1 MPTLKTD
8 ANQELIDSLD
18 ALEKTADECWRP
30 LGLLNYPSDR
40 ASWALLARAV
50 GRVEQHRRGLPP
62 DAAPSDALLANLSR
76 ATAIALRWAGQH
88 AQAPGP
94 GTREWDA
101 ELAEAA
107 DQAIAVGNSYSHFE
121 VCFQGFHKDL
131 YAAELVAPS
140 RVRFTGDT
148 TPRYR
153 QVRAFQQYAR
163 LRPPPVGVAQP
174 LAQVETPRVRRL
186 METTLQACR
195 RVSPL
200 QFEYDD
206 AWELWREMF
215 PRNHERVRGL
225 TRRAG
230 HLTLGAFTL
239 DEFGAVYAA
248 LVTIASAHDFL
259 CFCWGESC
267 RAYPLESAV
276 IVRARSA
283 WVDALSELSGI
294 TREKCANVLSDLT
307 FDNRRSVDLHVH
319 PMVPID
325 GADDRLAVAP
335 PFPLHAN
342 HDENILRVCSQR
354 RRQVFDVV
362 SGGKEAE
369 MLEALRPLL
378 GRYDL
383 QQSVALPDENPDID
397 LIIADDTSSTV
408 VLAELKWIRKP
419 LRALEIPDRDADVM
433 KGIDQLQ
440 LIRTFLRAKPRY
452 LCDQR
457 RLSRPLTEYER
468 VHYLLVARDHWRWV
482 DPGDQ
487 IATVQFDAFAQILA
501 RSDNLRA
508 AIDELLHYDW
518 LPIEGTNFAVRFEN
532 AGVNGVSLESEL
544 FYAI

>member
-1 MPTLKTD
+1 MPTLRKD
-8 ANQELIDSLD
+8 ANQELIDTLD
-18 ALEKTADECWRP
+18 ELENTADECWRP
-30 LGLLNYPSDR
+30 LSLLNYPSDH
-40 ASWALLARAV
+40 ASWALLVRAV
-50 GRVEQHRRGLPP
+50 ERVEQHRRGLPP
-62 DAAPSDALLANLSR
+62 DTPPSGAMLANLSR
-76 ATAIALRWAGQH
+76 ATAIALRWTGH
-88 AQAPGP
+88 YAQVPGP
-94 GTREWDA
+94 GIREWDA

-107 DQAIAVGNSYSHFE
+107 DQAIAVGNNYSHFE

-131 YAAELVAPS
+131 YAAEIVAPS
-140 RVRFTGDT
+140 RIRFTGDT
-148 TPRYR
+148 MPRYR
-153 QVRAFQQYAR
+153 QVRAFQQYAS

-174 LAQVETPRVRRL
+174 LAEVETPRVRRL
-186 METTLQACR
+186 MEATLHACR

-215 PRNHERVRGL
+215 PHNHERVRGL

-230 HLTLGAFTL
+230 DLTLGPFTL

-248 LVTIASAHDFL
+248 IVTVASVHDFL
-259 CFCWGESC
+259 CFCWGQSC
-267 RAYPLESAV
+267 RVYPLESAV
-276 IVRARSA
+276 IVRTRSA
-283 WVDALSELSGI
+283 WVGALSELSGI

-307 FDNRRSVDLHVH
+307 FDTRRSVDLHVH
-319 PMVPID
+319 PMVQID
-325 GADDRLAVAP
+325 APHDRLAVAP

-369 MLEALRPLL
+369 MFEALRPSVS
-378 GRYDL
+378 RYAL
-383 QQSVALPDENPDID
+383 QESVALPDGNPDID

-440 LIRTFLRAKPRY
+440 LIRTFLRANPRH
-452 LCDQR
+452 LRDQR
-457 RLSRPLTEYER
+457 RLSRPLTDYER
-468 VHYLLVARDHWRWV
+468 VHYLLIARDHWRWV

-487 IATVQFDAFAQILA
+487 IASVQFDAFAQILGH
-501 RSDNLRA
+501 SDNLRA
-508 AIDELLHYDW
+508 AMDELLRYDW
-518 LPIEGTNFAVRFEN
+518 LPIEGTNFAVRFES
-532 AGVNGVSLESEL
+532 AGVNGVSLESEV
-544 FYAI
+544 FYSI